1 MTLPEKKNKLW
12 THRDGKRKN
21 SRLAQFSH
29 HFDKVVAIRWLCLQR
44 RHMLQ
49 ALDEIKL
56 SFWTYQHLV
65 DQMSERKE
73 EKPITGRVT
82 LPTPTY
88 RQRLTYP
95 KMNQTY

>member
-1 MTLPEKKNKLW
+1 
-12 THRDGKRKN
+12 
-21 SRLAQFSH
+21 
-29 HFDKVVAIRWLCLQR
+29 
-44 RHMLQ
+44 MLQ

-82 LPTPTY
+82 LPTSTY